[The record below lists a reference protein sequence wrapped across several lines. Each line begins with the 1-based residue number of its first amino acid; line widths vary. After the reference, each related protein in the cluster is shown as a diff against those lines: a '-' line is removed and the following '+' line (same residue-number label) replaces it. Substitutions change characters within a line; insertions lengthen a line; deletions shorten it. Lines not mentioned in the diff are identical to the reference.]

1 MAGEYSR
8 ELSEKM
14 PRKRQQAQLG
24 YGQGGTLI
32 YGFRRL
38 LVDAEQSARQ
48 VLQRGE
54 RKALT
59 TDKVMVIPG
68 PPEEL
73 EVIRRLFSDVR
84 APEALDCRP
93 GAGNHPQLLRFAP
106 KGV

>member
-1 MAGEYSR
+1 MTSITTIIKHLKRVMAGEYSR

-24 YGQGGTLI
+24 CRQGGTLI
-32 YGFRRL
+32 YAFRRL

-68 PPEEL
+68 PPE
-73 EVIRRLFSDVR
+73 
-84 APEALDCRP
+84 
-93 GAGNHPQLLRFAP
+93 
-106 KGV
+106 